1 MYRPSWISCYMKIG
15 WFFNL
20 GPHPNVQSSCVHFFS
35 PYFATFSFYQR
46 NIGLKY
52 GSLVLRTT
60 GLVSATKLRFNGSHK
75 FCPTHKAQRH
85 RSFGF
90 VCLDERKCF
99 MGFNHCKFPKM
110 ATFGQIT
117 FLVTHVSCLWF
128 TGLKRLDIKIE
139 RHCRNAT
146 MTMIILCN
154 FELSHTTV
162 AKYANCEIT
171 PN

>member
-1 MYRPSWISCYMKIG
+1 MQSDRKWTLYCRYVSRPKCAIIFST
-15 WFFNL
+15 
-20 GPHPNVQSSCVHFFS
+20 FFS
-35 PYFATFSFYQR
+35 PYFATCSFYQL
-46 NIGLKY
+46 NIGP
-52 GSLVLRTT
+52 LVLRTT
-60 GLVSATKLRFNGSHK
+60 GLVSATKLCFNGSHK
-75 FCPTHKAQRH
+75 FSPTHKADRH

-90 VCLDERKCF
+90 VCLDERKCC

-154 FELSHTTV
+154 FQLSHTTY